1 MLCGSRMEV
10 NMKYTKLGNS
20 ELNVSRICMGCMGFG
35 DAKNGQHSWTLD
47 EEHSR
52 EIIKHGLELGINFFD
67 TAIGYQSGTSEQYVG
82 RALKDFAERDNVV
95 VATKFLPRTPE
106 EIAAGVTGQQ
116 HIEQMINTS
125 LKNLGMDYV
134 DLYIY
139 HMWDYETPLYDI
151 MDGLN
156 RIVKGGK
163 ARYIGI
169 SNCFA
174 YQLARANALAEKE
187 GFAKFVSIQ
196 GHYNLIFREEER
208 EMAKLCAEDNIAM
221 TPYSA
226 LAGGR
231 LSKHPGETSKRLQE
245 DDYARLKY
253 DSTAEQDEIIIRRV
267 AKLADRRGV
276 TMTEIS
282 LAWLLTKVTAPVV
295 GATKRHHV
303 EGAASAVD
311 LALTEEEISWLEEA
325 YVPHRLVGVMAQ
337 NTRAAAGD
345 KHVWSTGNQE
355 IEA

>member
-1 MLCGSRMEV
+1 MQ
-10 NMKYTKLGNS
+10 YTKLGNS
-20 ELNVSRICMGCMGFG
+20 DLTVSRICMGCMGFG
-35 DAKNGQHSWTLD
+35 DPNNGQHSWTLD

-52 EIIKHGLELGINFFD
+52 AIIRHGLEMGINFYD

-82 RALKDFAERDNVV
+82 RALRDFARRDEVV
-95 VATKFLPRTPE
+95 VATKFLPRTQE
-106 EIAAGVTGQQ
+106 EIENGVSGQQ
-116 HIEQMINTS
+116 HIQRMIDTS
-125 LKNLGMDYV
+125 LKNLGLDYV

-139 HMWDYETPLYDI
+139 HMWDHQTPLYDV

-156 RIVKGGK
+156 RIVQAGK
-163 ARYIGI
+163 VRYIGI

-174 YQLARANALAEKE
+174 YQLAKANALAEKE

-226 LAGGR
+226 LACGR
-231 LSKHPGETSKRLQE
+231 LSKHPGETSRRLEE
-245 DDYARLKY
+245 DSYAKFKY
-253 DSTAEQDEIIIRRV
+253 DATAQQDSIIIQRV
-267 AKLADRRGV
+267 AELAEKRGV

-303 EGAASAVD
+303 EGAAKATELV
-311 LALTEEEISWLEEA
+311 LAPEEISYLEEA
-325 YVPHRLVGVMAQ
+325 YIPHNLVGVMAQ
-337 NTRAAAGD
+337 NTPAAA
-345 KHVWSTGNQE
+345 KQAHVWSTGNQK
-355 IEA
+355 IITK